1 MANTRTFR
9 FPSWAAS
16 FGNQII
22 ASLLIGIGLGFAAT
36 ALGGDAK
43 NNPNWLMATLDAIGT
58 SYVTLLKAAVIPLV
72 FTAVVA
78 SISNLS
84 QVTNAAR
91 LAVKTLIWFAIT
103 AFLRSP
109 SVSYWGCSFSLV
121 WVPRLAP
128 RAAPAPGDHGQH
140 F

>member
-1 MANTRTFR
+1 MPNTRTFR

-43 NNPNWLMATLDAIGT
+43 NNPNWLMATLDAVGT

-84 QVTNAAR
+84 QVTNAAHR
-91 LAVKTLIWFAIT
+91 YGTEVVL
-103 AFLRSP
+103 
-109 SVSYWGCSFSLV
+109 SYEDQS
-121 WVPRLAP
+121 
-128 RAAPAPGDHGQH
+128 
-140 F
+140 

>member
-43 NNPNWLMATLDAIGT
+43 NNPNWLMATLDAVGT

-84 QVTNAAR
+84 
-91 LAVKTLIWFAIT
+91 
-103 AFLRSP
+103 
-109 SVSYWGCSFSLV
+109 
-121 WVPRLAP
+121 
-128 RAAPAPGDHGQH
+128 
-140 F
+140 